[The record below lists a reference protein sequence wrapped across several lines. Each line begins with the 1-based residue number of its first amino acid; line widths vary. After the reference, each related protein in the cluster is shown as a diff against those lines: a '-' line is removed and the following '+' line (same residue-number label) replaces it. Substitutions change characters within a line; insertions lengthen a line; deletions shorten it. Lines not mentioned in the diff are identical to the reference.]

1 MTDLSGHTELV
12 FSGYWRVLPKDADPV
27 ETREWLQA
35 FDAVLETE
43 GPERAHFLLRR
54 LLDHARARRVP
65 LPPFLSTPYC
75 NTVSLAE
82 QPQFP
87 GNLEVEARLGALVRW
102 NALAMV
108 VRANREHPELGGHL
122 ATYAS
127 SADLFEV
134 GYNHF
139 FRAGPN
145 GDAVYFQP
153 HSAPGV
159 YARAFLEGRL
169 AEENL
174 ANYRRETAGK
184 GLSSYCHPWLMPGF
198 WQFPTG
204 SMGLG
209 ALNAIYQARFMRYLA
224 DRGLLQTAARKVW
237 CFVGDGEMD
246 EPESI
251 AGLSLAAREGLD
263 NLVFVVNCNLQRLDG
278 PVRGNGSIVQEL
290 EGLYAGA
297 GWNVVK
303 VLWGSDWDPLFAR
316 DTEGVILKRLHET
329 VDGEFQT
336 YAATD
341 GRFNREHFFNKYPEL
356 QAIVAH
362 LSDEDIDRLRRGGHD
377 PVKIYAGYL
386 AAASHRGQPTVIL
399 AQTKKGYGMG
409 HEGQGKMGA
418 HQQKKLE
425 DDALLAFRWRTTRC
439 WLSAIASRYRFPM
452 RT

>member
-1 MTDLSGHTELV
+1 MTDLSDHTELV
-12 FSGYWRVLPKDADPV
+12 FSGYWRVMPKDADPV

-75 NTVSLAE
+75 NTVSLAD

-204 SMGLG
+204 
-209 ALNAIYQARFMRYLA
+209 
-224 DRGLLQTAARKVW
+224 
-237 CFVGDGEMD
+237 
-246 EPESI
+246 
-251 AGLSLAAREGLD
+251 
-263 NLVFVVNCNLQRLDG
+263 
-278 PVRGNGSIVQEL
+278 
-290 EGLYAGA
+290 
-297 GWNVVK
+297 
-303 VLWGSDWDPLFAR
+303 
-316 DTEGVILKRLHET
+316 
-329 VDGEFQT
+329 
-336 YAATD
+336 
-341 GRFNREHFFNKYPEL
+341 
-356 QAIVAH
+356 
-362 LSDEDIDRLRRGGHD
+362 
-377 PVKIYAGYL
+377 
-386 AAASHRGQPTVIL
+386 
-399 AQTKKGYGMG
+399 
-409 HEGQGKMGA
+409 
-418 HQQKKLE
+418 
-425 DDALLAFRWRTTRC
+425 
-439 WLSAIASRYRFPM
+439 
-452 RT
+452 